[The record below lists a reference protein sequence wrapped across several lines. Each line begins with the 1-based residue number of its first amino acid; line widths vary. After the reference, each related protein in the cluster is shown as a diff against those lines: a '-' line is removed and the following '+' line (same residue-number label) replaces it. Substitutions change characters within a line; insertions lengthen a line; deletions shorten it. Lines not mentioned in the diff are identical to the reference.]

1 MAEPLLAGRV
11 AVVTGA
17 GQGIGREIA
26 RSLTGHGGRVLLIGA
41 GSELIDGVA
50 SGVGAGRRR

>member
-1 MAEPLLAGRV
+1 MPEPLLSGRV

-26 RSLTGHGGRVLLIGA
+26 RVLT
-41 GSELIDGVA
+41 
-50 SGVGAGRRR
+50 